1 MNTQIIAI
9 ANQKGGVG
17 KTTTCANLGIGLAQS
32 GKKVL
37 LIDGDPQ
44 GSLTISLGNPQ
55 PDKLP
60 FTLSDAMGRILMD
73 EPIRP
78 GESILHHPEG
88 VDLMPADIQLSGME
102 VSLVNAMSRETILR
116 QYLDTL
122 KGQYSHILIDCQP
135 SLGMLT
141 VNALAAANRVII
153 PVQAEYLPAKGL
165 EQLLQTINKVRRQ
178 INPKLQIDGILLT
191 MVDSRTNFAKE
202 ISALLRE
209 TYGSK
214 IKVFTSEIPHSVR
227 AKEISAEG
235 KSIYAHDPNGKVA
248 EGYKNLT
255 KEVLKLEKQREK
267 KIELASV
274 DDLFSTEESRQD
286 EQLEKIQEIPLSELH
301 PFKDHPFK
309 VKDDDAMIETA
320 DSIKKYGVLVPA
332 IARPLPD
339 GGYEL
344 VAGHRRRRASELA
357 GKETMPVIV
366 RDLDDD
372 AATIIMVDSN
382 LQRENL
388 LPSERAFAYKMK
400 LEAIKHQGARTDL
413 TSVQVEQKLSA
424 RDQVAK
430 EAGERSGIQVM
441 RYVRLTEL
449 IPELLDMVDEK
460 KIAFNPA
467 YELSFLKPDEQQMLV
482 ETMDYEQA
490 TPSLSQAQRMKKFSQ
505 EGKLSEDVMLAI
517 MSEEKKGDL
526 DKVTLSSDT
535 LRKYFPKSYTPA
547 KMQETII
554 KLLEQWQKKR
564 QRDQER

>member
-78 GESILHHPEG
+78 GEGILHHPEG
-88 VDLMPADIQLSGME
+88 IDLMPADIQLSGME

-255 KEVLKLEKQREK
+255 KEVLKLEKQRE

-467 YELSFLKPDEQQMLV
+467 YELSFLKTDEQQMLV

-517 MSEEKKGDL
+517 MSEEKKADL